1 MEPELETRLRGH
13 MTVAEWAAFK
23 AHCLDNGIPM
33 DDESDEYGHIF
44 LIVKHWFLLGWNS
57 NKATL

>member
-1 MEPELETRLRGH
+1 